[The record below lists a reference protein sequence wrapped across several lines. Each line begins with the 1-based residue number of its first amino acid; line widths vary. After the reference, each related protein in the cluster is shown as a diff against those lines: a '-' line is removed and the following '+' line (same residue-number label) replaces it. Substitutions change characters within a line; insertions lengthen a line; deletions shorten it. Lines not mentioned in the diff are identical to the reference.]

1 MGVSKM
7 DQVIERARRMI
18 NQRVDLRYDVTH
30 DINEGDIVFS
40 NILLLTLRKDK
51 IQICPLFH
59 ELCSLTPNRYHATLF
74 KRYYS
79 KMRFLEPCI
88 PSMKKLSNFD
98 LREFTEYSYDKKK
111 MMKTCKTIQKLTI
124 YADYV
129 LVSCFK
135 ILENFNQFMH
145 ILL

>member
-1 MGVSKM
+1 L
-7 DQVIERARRMI
+7 ETF
-18 NQRVDLRYDVTH
+18 RVRGISGKPLAFRYDVTH

-40 NILLLTLRKDK
+40 NSLLLTLRKHQM
-51 IQICPLFH
+51 QICPLFH
-59 ELCSLTPNRYHATLF
+59 ELCSLTPNKYHTTLF

-79 KMRFLEPCI
+79 KMRCLEPCI

-135 ILENFNQFMH
+135 IF
-145 ILL
+145 